1 MIEYDTSSCSVCSG
15 VESGINT
22 APMMKST
29 TDKTHTPTDA
39 ARLGKRAHV
48 GRMSPT
54 TAHTNTATD
63 AVTRIIP
70 MGNSLQLTCEPEMVS
85 GTQIVQNLPAPSLS
99 VPYRYLAT
107 APRSAVAPAE

>member
-1 MIEYDTSSCSVCSG
+1 
-15 VESGINT
+15 
-22 APMMKST
+22 MMKST

-70 MGNSLQLTCEPEMVS
+70 IG
-85 GTQIVQNLPAPSLS
+85 
-99 VPYRYLAT
+99 VPL
-107 APRSAVAPAE
+107 

>member
-1 MIEYDTSSCSVCSG
+1 
-15 VESGINT
+15 
-22 APMMKST
+22 MMKST

-70 MGNSLQLTCEPEMVS
+70 MAT
-85 GTQIVQNLPAPSLS
+85 LS
-99 VPYRYLAT
+99 N
-107 APRSAVAPAE
+107 

>member
-1 MIEYDTSSCSVCSG
+1 MPAMAVESMIEYYTSSGIVAADCSVCSG
-15 VESGINT
+15 VESGIN
-22 APMMKST
+22 APPMMKST

-70 MGNSLQLTCEPEMVS
+70 MAT
-85 GTQIVQNLPAPSLS
+85 LS
-99 VPYRYLAT
+99 N
-107 APRSAVAPAE
+107 